1 MRGPTRLLVAVVLAA
16 PATGCADAAGDP
28 QPVTVTDSAGVEV
41 VTNLRAPAFLPV
53 RDLPPAPEREVVHDA
68 LYQVTALH
76 AFDDG
81 GVAVG
86 ASGSRAILV
95 FDADG
100 ALVATLGRAGDGPGE
115 FQGVGG
121 IVPLPGDSLAVWDPR
136 QQRLTVFPPEGGAP
150 RLTSLADLIQGY
162 AGSRLRP
169 LDEGMALVLGCV
181 PVRGGAQDVKLKVYH
196 GGAGESR
203 LLVVEDHRGE
213 RSTSRSSL
221 GVAVRPGSEVCV
233 EVENAHRFGGAAR
246 YAQRH

>member
-1 MRGPTRLLVAVVLAA
+1 
-16 PATGCADAAGDP
+16 
-28 QPVTVTDSAGVEV
+28 VTDSAGVEV
-41 VTNLRAPAFLPV
+41 VTNLRAPAFLLV

-76 AFDDG
+76 AFDGG

-150 RLTSLADLIQGY
+150 RVTSLADLIQGY
-162 AGSRLRP
+162 AWSRLRP
-169 LDEGMALVLGCV
+169 LDEGMALVGE
-181 PVRGGAQDVKLKVYH
+181 GGMGGNREPGVYRPRMPAH
-196 GGAGESR
+196 AEILAAPDGSLWVAEYMGPEAEFPGAR
-203 LLVVEDHRGE
+203 
-213 RSTSRSSL
+213 
-221 GVAVRPGSEVCV
+221 A
-233 EVENAHRFGGAAR
+233 AAR
-246 YAQRH
+246 SWMVFDAAGVLIHRVRRPPPLGIPAPPPV